1 MSQFIRVLAT
11 FFVSLLCLNTLANE
25 TVTFYHHDALGST
38 IAATDANGDTLWTE
52 EYTPYG
58 NRIENK
64 NNAANPFWYT
74 GKQEEM
80 GLNYFQARWYDP
92 KLGRFLSPDP
102 VEFNAANLQSFNRY
116 AYANNNPYMYIDPD
130 GNVAIKLITLGL
142 DFVDFSAAMVAGNY
156 ADAGLTLLTMADP
169 TGLGTLARRA
179 AKAKKIADKAS
190 VTKGG
195 DKGGLNL
202 FKWGKESTTKPDGW
216 KDGDF
221 MLHLPDK
228 GNAKANWKQNSGHLR
243 EQMNK
248 GNPIYD
254 SYRDPK
260 TGQQIQTGGFLNAER
275 KLLESRGWQY
285 DKSTG
290 AYQPPK

>member
-1 MSQFIRVLAT
+1 MMSQFIRVLAT

-195 DKGGLNL
+195 DDTIDVYRAFGGDARAQGFSWTTKDPRKVDNYRDAAGLPSGGESGATNTADFLIKGRAKASDIIESRSALPLDGNKGGLPEL
-202 FKWGKESTTKPDGW
+202 
-216 KDGDF
+216 
-221 MLHLPDK
+221 
-228 GNAKANWKQNSGHLR
+228 
-243 EQMNK
+243 
-248 GNPIYD
+248 II
-254 SYRDPK
+254 DPK
-260 TGQQIQTGGFLNAER
+260 NVNLTGFSVL
-275 KLLESRGWQY
+275 K
-285 DKSTG
+285 
-290 AYQPPK
+290 P